1 LISQKAHYDQ
11 RLFTLNCIFTQRLSK
26 QAYLFSDKENLT
38 LETERRME
46 PFDHIV
52 EMRQQVTITKGT
64 LNNQHVLFIR
74 FIYQNELKQMAKE
87 LGGSWSSERRL
98 WIVPYS
104 MSKMKEVLGEFG
116 KLANVITKG
125 FMKPLHFSPTKY
137 SRAKGVKQFRR
148 NGSRCLSDTKKQFLH
163 KYVKYLRGKVLSEST
178 VRTYYIHILDF
189 LIYLKEKPLEEVN
202 NRDVELFV
210 EDICVKRMYSVST
223 HRQVISAV
231 KQFTKLQPCHIDNP
245 LLERPRKSRFLPLVL
260 SKMEVVDLLR
270 NTRNIKHRVILALL
284 YSSGLR
290 IGELI
295 NLELRDID
303 IDRKQIFIRSGKGRK
318 DRIVIM
324 ADSFV
329 HLLRNYLFTYGP
341 VRYFVEG
348 IKPST
353 KYSATSVRSFLKK
366 SLIRAGIKKK
376 VTPHTLRHSYA
387 THLLEQGVDLRY
399 IQELLGHSR
408 PETTMIYTHVT
419 KQDMLS
425 ITSPLDTIIKQL
437 AKSDNNDNFTSLS
450 RNNI

>member
-1 LISQKAHYDQ
+1 M
-11 RLFTLNCIFTQRLSK
+11 FTLNCVFRLRLSK
-26 QAYLFSDKENLT
+26 QAYLFSDNEDLT
-38 LETERRME
+38 LEAERRME
-46 PFDHIV
+46 PFEHI
-52 EMRQQVTITKGT
+52 EMRQHVTISKGK
-64 LNNQHVLFIR
+64 LNKQQVLFIR
-74 FIYQNELKQMAKE
+74 FIYQNELKQKVKE
-87 LGGSWSSERRL
+87 LGASWSYERRA
-98 WIVPYS
+98 WIVP
-104 MSKMKEVLGEFG
+104 
-116 KLANVITKG
+116 
-125 FMKPLHFSPTKY
+125 
-137 SRAKGVKQFRR
+137 
-148 NGSRCLSDTKKQFLH
+148 
-163 KYVKYLRGKVLSEST
+163 
-178 VRTYYIHILDF
+178 
-189 LIYLKEKPLEEVN
+189 
-202 NRDVELFV
+202 
-210 EDICVKRMYSVST
+210 YSVST

-231 KQFTKLQPCHIDNP
+231 KQFAKLQPCQIDNSS
-245 LLERPRKSRFLPLVL
+245 LERPRKSRFLPLVL

-295 NLELRDID
+295 NLKIRDFD

-324 ADSFV
+324 AESFV
-329 HLLRNYLFTYGP
+329 HLLRNYLFTYSP

-348 IKPST
+348 INPST

-366 SLIRAGIKKK
+366 SLRRAGIKKK

-437 AKSDNNDNFTSLS
+437 TKSDNKDDFTSLS
-450 RNNI
+450 RNNL